1 MEASFKRAL
10 EDYKSMELAEKQLVR
25 VRTRIREAEKQL
37 KRLDILV
44 EKEYKEYQELENA
57 NLRKLFNRVLGKG
70 EDQLE
75 KEKQDYLEAVLNFNQ
90 KRKEIELMEFEQNV
104 LREKLLKRKEVE
116 QVFNKELRGYTEYLV
131 ETNSTTGKEILKLEK
146 EIQTKLGDMREID
159 EAVTSGAD
167 VKKQLVKIVKLLN
180 QAGWWGAP
188 EWRSKN
194 PLRVAANKIEQIDQ
208 AVKLIPIANHK
219 LLKFIDELKDI
230 YIDDKSKLDYNQ
242 TAFSR
247 FSGGFYDS
255 LIIDWILKGKAQNA
269 LNVVKSTHDKL
280 EVTLKSLVQRKKN
293 LNASLVLLDKRKKE
307 IVMKEL

>member
-1 MEASFKRAL
+1 
-10 EDYKSMELAEKQLVR
+10 MELAEKQLVR